1 MKLKVTGEYKSNKGS
16 EATLKEK
23 ERALKAIISKKASM
37 ANKRLKRLEKN
48 NLTNMPAYRN
58 WVDYGGGAKF
68 SVKGKNYNE
77 LQAELARVNKF
88 IDNQTS
94 TVRGARSV
102 LKSIAN
108 TAGINYKKVGELY
121 TKTNNFF
128 SLASKVQ
135 QYMDNTAGAA
145 QAIGYQKVW
154 SVINDYVK
162 ENDVDLSESIE
173 DMDSMLSDLVN
184 LTMAEYEKQVAD
196 VMNDTFNSLW

>member
-1 MKLKVTGEYKSNKGS
+1 
-16 EATLKEK
+16 
-23 ERALKAIISKKASM
+23 M

-48 NLTNMPAYRN
+48 GLTEMPAYRN

-77 LQAELARVNKF
+77 LQAELSRVNKF

-94 TVRGARSV
+94 TVRGAHKV
-102 LKSIAN
+102 LKNIAN

-135 QYMDNTAGAA
+135 QYMDNTQGAA
-145 QAIGYQKVW
+145 QAIGYQKLW
-154 SVINDYVK
+154 TVINDYVK
-162 ENDVDLSESIE
+162 RNDVDLSESIE
-173 DMDSMLSDLVN
+173 DMDSMVSDLIQLTVN
-184 LTMAEYEKQVAD
+184 VYEQEVSD
-196 VMNDTFNSLW
+196 VMSDTFNNIW

>member
-1 MKLKVTGEYKSNKGS
+1 MSVTVKYTRDTSADNERKAKI
-16 EATLKEK
+16 
-23 ERALKAIISKKASM
+23 RALKSEISKKASM

-48 NLTNMPAYRN
+48 GLTEMPAYRN

-77 LQAELARVNKF
+77 LQAELSRVNKF

-94 TVRGARSV
+94 TVRGAHKV

-135 QYMDNTAGAA
+135 QYMDNTQGAA
-145 QAIGYQKVW
+145 QAIGYQKLW
-154 SVINDYVK
+154 TVINDYVK
-162 ENDVDLSESIE
+162 RNDVDLSESIE
-173 DMDSMLSDLVN
+173 DMDSMVSDLIQLTVN
-184 LTMAEYEKQVAD
+184 VYEQEVSD
-196 VMNDTFNSLW
+196 VMSDTFNTIW

>member
-1 MKLKVTGEYKSNKGS
+1 MSITEKYTRDAGTDANLK
-16 EATLKEK
+16 AK
-23 ERALKAIISKKASM
+23 ERVLKAEISKKASM

-58 WVDYGGGAKF
+58 WVDYGGGTKF
-68 SVKGKNYNE
+68 SVKGRNYNE

-94 TVRGARSV
+94 TVHGAQSV
-102 LKSIAN
+102 LKNIAS
-108 TAGINYKKVGELY
+108 TAGINYKNVGDLY
-121 TKTNNFF
+121 TKTTNFF

-135 QYMDNTAGAA
+135 QYMGNTAGAA
-145 QAIGYQKVW
+145 QAIGYQKLW
-154 SVINDYVK
+154 TVINDYVE

-173 DMDSMLSDLVN
+173 DMDSMVSDLLN
-184 LTMAEYEKQVAD
+184 LTMTEYEKQVTD

>member
-1 MKLKVTGEYKSNKGS
+1 MSVTGKYTRDAGTDAS
-16 EATLKEK
+16 LKAK
-23 ERALKAIISKKASM
+23 ERALKAEISKKASM

-48 NLTNMPAYRN
+48 NLTSMPAYRN
-58 WVDYGGGAKF
+58 WVDYGGGTKF

-94 TVRGARSV
+94 TVRGAHSV
-102 LKSIAN
+102 LKNVAS
-108 TAGINYKKVGELY
+108 TAGINYKNVGELY
-121 TKTNNFF
+121 TKTTNFF

-145 QAIGYQKVW
+145 QAIGYQKLW

-173 DMDSMLSDLVN
+173 DMDSMVSDLLN
-184 LTMAEYEKQVAD
+184 LTMTEYEKQVSD
-196 VMNDTFNSLW
+196 VMSDTFNSLW